1 MGLNTITKKRE
12 IEYEG
17 YSLDKEYI
25 YLTTTCPLCGDTKL
39 EHFVP
44 LDEEITVD
52 EILEEVCFECKE
64 IMGMLDNY
72 EEIIEE
78 ME

>member
-1 MGLNTITKKRE
+1 MAQKIIQNSGEFNVCFF
-12 IEYEG
+12 
-17 YSLDKEYI
+17 DKEYI

-52 EILEEVCFECKE
+52 EILEEVCFECKK
-64 IMGMLDNY
+64 IIKIY
-72 EEIIEE
+72 QEEISEL
-78 ME
+78 

>member
-25 YLTTTCPLCGDTKL
+25 YLTTTNKMADDINQ
-39 EHFVP
+39 
-44 LDEEITVD
+44 DELSKINESIFYNKAD
-52 EILEEVCFECKE
+52 ISGKFDKK
-64 IMGMLDNY
+64 
-72 EEIIEE
+72 
-78 ME
+78 